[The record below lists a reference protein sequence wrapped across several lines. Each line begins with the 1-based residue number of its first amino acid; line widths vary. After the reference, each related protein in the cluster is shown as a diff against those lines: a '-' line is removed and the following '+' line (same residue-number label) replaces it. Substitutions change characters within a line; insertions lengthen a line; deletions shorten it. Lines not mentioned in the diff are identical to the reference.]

1 MLPHHHRRETCRL
14 CDSRDLEL
22 VVPITPSPVA
32 DAYVTREQ
40 LSVEQHCYPLDMYQ
54 CRTCGHVQLLDVVAS
69 DVIFRQYSY
78 FSGRSA
84 GIVRHFREYADEVV
98 AATDLPSGSFVVDIG
113 SNDGT
118 FLRMFQE
125 RGMQVLGI
133 DPAENI
139 AAAANNTGI
148 ETWPVFFDAD
158 TVARILRERGPAR
171 VVTANNVF
179 AHTDDMAG
187 MTDAIAALL
196 ADDGVFVFEVSYLL
210 DVVDHLLI
218 GTIFHEHTG
227 YHSVQPLDAFL
238 RRHGLELIDVKRVTI
253 QGGSIIGTAQRVGG
267 QRPISPAVGALKAL
281 EDNRNIHDPE
291 TVRTLSTR
299 LNHVGVE
306 TSTLLR
312 RWHGEGLTIGGFGAA
327 RGGTLILYHFGLGDL
342 IEFIVDDS
350 PEKQGLFSPGHHIP
364 VLPTTAIKE
373 RKPDVL
379 FILAWV
385 HTKPI
390 VQNHPWYLN
399 DGGRFVSCFPQLE
412 IFGSPR

>member
-14 CDSRDLEL
+14 CDSRHLEL

-40 LSVEQHCYPLDMYQ
+40 LTAEQHCYPLDMYQ

-69 DVIFRQYSY
+69 DVIFRHYSY

-84 GIVRHFREYADEVV
+84 GMVRHFREYADEVI
-98 AATDLPSGSFVVDIG
+98 AATDLPAGSFVVDIG

-139 AAAANNTGI
+139 AAAANKSGI

-253 QGGSIIGTAQRVGG
+253 QGGSIIGTAQRIGG
-267 QRPISPAVGALKAL
+267 PRPISPAVGALKAL
-281 EDNRNIHDPE
+281 EDDRKIHDPA
-291 TVRTLSTR
+291 TVHTMSTR
-299 LNHVGVE
+299 LNQVGVE

-312 RWHGEGLTIGGFGAA
+312 RWHDDGLTIGGFGAA

-350 PEKQGLFSPGHHIP
+350 PDKQGLFSPGHHIP

-373 RKPDVL
+373 RRPDVL

-390 VQNHPWYLN
+390 VQNHQWYLN

-412 IFGSPR
+412 IFGSPG